1 VSTENPDINTG
12 LDFETSLTLS
22 VQQGAPGT
30 QVTITAAGYGP
41 CSEPTGSLRGAESA
55 ANPVLLLEWGGTPVD
70 RSQASTEGRDVV
82 VPYTVPD
89 DAPAGDY
96 TVTASCGYAPPN
108 RATFTDTATFTVVAP
123 EKLPTLTLDAPTGH
137 RGSQIRA
144 SGSDFACGSSET
156 VQLLWDGDGSPLADA
171 QPPTFTVPITVRDET
186 SIGGHSVV
194 ARCQYHFTISASQP
208 FEVTKTEPP
217 VVTPPPTL
225 SIQPTSGR
233 PGDEMRITGERF
245 VCTDHAGTVELRWDD
260 GTQLANPP
268 VDASGH
274 FETSV
279 PAPSNADARGHT
291 VSAACADESVAMVT
305 TFTVAAEGSRPPPV
319 REPAA
324 MALQPASGQRGDEMR
339 VAGERF
345 ACANPTVELSWDDGT
360 WLANPPVDAS
370 GGFAASVLVPANADA
385 RSHTVR
391 AACSDGSIA
400 LATAFTV
407 IAGPPPPPPPPPPP
421 GIWGWVIVLILVVAA
436 VLVARHI
443 HHRRSPHPNTRVHAV
458 VHPGGP
464 PVATVHETPAHGEA
478 THAIRLEA
486 HFDSGIQ
493 TIREVNDDYTRT

>member
-1 VSTENPDINTG
+1 
-12 LDFETSLTLS
+12 
-22 VQQGAPGT
+22 
-30 QVTITAAGYGP
+30 
-41 CSEPTGSLRGAESA
+41 
-55 ANPVLLLEWGGTPVD
+55 
-70 RSQASTEGRDVV
+70 
-82 VPYTVPD
+82 
-89 DAPAGDY
+89 
-96 TVTASCGYAPPN
+96 
-108 RATFTDTATFTVVAP
+108 
-123 EKLPTLTLDAPTGH
+123 
-137 RGSQIRA
+137 
-144 SGSDFACGSSET
+144 
-156 VQLLWDGDGSPLADA
+156 
-171 QPPTFTVPITVRDET
+171 
-186 SIGGHSVV
+186 
-194 ARCQYHFTISASQP
+194 
-208 FEVTKTEPP
+208 
-217 VVTPPPTL
+217 
-225 SIQPTSGR
+225 
-233 PGDEMRITGERF
+233 
-245 VCTDHAGTVELRWDD
+245 VELRWDD
-260 GTQLANPP
+260 GTQLATPP

-279 PAPSNADARGHT
+279 PAPSNADAGGHT
-291 VSAACADESVAMVT
+291 VRAACADESVAMVT
-305 TFTVAAEGSRPPPV
+305 TFTVVAKGTRPTPV

-360 WLANPPVDAS
+360 WLANPSVDAS

-421 GIWGWVIVLILVVAA
+421 GIWGWVIVLILVVAG

-443 HHRRSPHPNTRVHAV
+443 RHRRNPHPNTRVHAV
-458 VHPGGP
+458 AHPGGP

-493 TIREVNDDYTRT
+493 TIREVNDDYTRA